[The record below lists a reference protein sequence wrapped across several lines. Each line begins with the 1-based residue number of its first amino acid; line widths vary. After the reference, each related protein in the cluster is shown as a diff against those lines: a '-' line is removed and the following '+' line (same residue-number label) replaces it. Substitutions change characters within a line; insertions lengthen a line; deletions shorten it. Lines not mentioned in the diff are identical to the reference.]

1 MRTIFWQGEP
11 LVVVTSS
18 LVQPGIGSRIITM
31 DSYVC
36 LSVYLAKSLDF
47 GSIYYLFYTSIG
59 VEDSPMG
66 RFILY
71 N

>member
-1 MRTIFWQGEP
+1 
-11 LVVVTSS
+11 
-18 LVQPGIGSRIITM
+18 M

-36 LSVYLAKSLDF
+36 LSVYLANSLDF
-47 GSIYYLFYTSIG
+47 ARIYYLFYTPIG